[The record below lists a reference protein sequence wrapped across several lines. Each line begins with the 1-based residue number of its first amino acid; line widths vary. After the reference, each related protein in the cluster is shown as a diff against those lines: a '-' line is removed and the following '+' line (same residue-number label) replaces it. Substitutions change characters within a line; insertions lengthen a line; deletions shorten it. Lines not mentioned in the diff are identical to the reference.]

1 MSRLDLELLP
11 GLALLTTY
19 ATLISP
25 KAQKTTPGPPG
36 LAGRRATP
44 TRPSQAK
51 PDTRLLRGDR
61 VIPSTPAQ
69 LSPRPADPGPL
80 STRDLRPSR
89 TFKMGLQPVLWI
101 PFSGKLRVSPLLLGR
116 EPQGSIPALW
126 ADRAPLP
133 SVPPHAPRA
142 ARESSS
148 TPLRPGG
155 PLEFPGGSL
164 TELVRWR
171 APHSSPCLTFSL
183 GIWALGPVGPFP
195 AALTWA
201 HLGTLRPLAQGD
213 RSAPGTGTP
222 NGGCCF
228 RPSATG
234 PSSIQQTP
242 ADGHS
247 VPAQRCPPV
256 LLRGATRK
264 CPTSLGPPSW
274 GWTPGVRSLP
284 EILTTLTPH
293 PRSHAL
299 ASAFPPRLP
308 PSLSSPPTPACLLRA
323 Y

>member
-19 ATLISP
+19 AALISP
-25 KAQKTTPGPPG
+25 KAQKTTPGPR
-36 LAGRRATP
+36 AWWGRGP
-44 TRPSQAK
+44 PPPVPLRPNQTH
-51 PDTRLLRGDR
+51 TRLLRGDR

-155 PLEFPGGSL
+155 PLGGLPHGARAVESAPFKSL
-164 TELVRWR
+164 PYVFTRNLGSWACRSI
-171 APHSSPCLTFSL
+171 SSC
-183 GIWALGPVGPFP
+183 
-195 AALTWA
+195 A
-201 HLGTLRPLAQGD
+201 HLGTPGHTASPGPGRPLSTRHRDPERRSLLSAVRQDPAPFSRHPPTAILSLPSGALLSCSGAPPGSVRPASVLRPGGRHQACVHSL
-213 RSAPGTGTP
+213 RS
-222 NGGCCF
+222 
-228 RPSATG
+228 
-234 PSSIQQTP
+234 
-242 ADGHS
+242 
-247 VPAQRCPPV
+247 
-256 LLRGATRK
+256 
-264 CPTSLGPPSW
+264 
-274 GWTPGVRSLP
+274 
-284 EILTTLTPH
+284 
-293 PRSHAL
+293 
-299 ASAFPPRLP
+299 
-308 PSLSSPPTPACLLRA
+308 
-323 Y
+323 

>member
-1 MSRLDLELLP
+1 MTCGLLE
-11 GLALLTTY
+11 
-19 ATLISP
+19 
-25 KAQKTTPGPPG
+25 
-36 LAGRRATP
+36 
-44 TRPSQAK
+44 
-51 PDTRLLRGDR
+51 
-61 VIPSTPAQ
+61 
-69 LSPRPADPGPL
+69 
-80 STRDLRPSR
+80 PSR
-89 TFKMGLQPVLWI
+89 WACSLYCVSPSLASF
-101 PFSGKLRVSPLLLGR
+101 RVSPLLLRR

-183 GIWALGPVGPFP
+183 GIWARGPVGPFP

-222 NGGCCF
+222 NGGRCF

-256 LLRGATRK
+256 LLWGATRE

-274 GWTPGVRSLP
+274 GSTPGVRSLP
-284 EILTTLTPH
+284 EILTTLTP
-293 PRSHAL
+293 PPIPCPGFRLPSPPPSLPLL
-299 ASAFPPRLP
+299 APHPRLP
-308 PSLSSPPTPACLLRA
+308 APRLLMRLVVPQPLGDFLLFTPGQWFPSLRA
-323 Y
+323 

>member
-19 ATLISP
+19 AALISP

-89 TFKMGLQPVLWI
+89 TFKMGLQPVCGSPSLAS
-101 PFSGKLRVSPLLLGR
+101 FCVSPLLLGR

-155 PLEFPGGSL
+155 PLGGLPHGARAVESAPFKSL
-164 TELVRWR
+164 PYVFTRNLGSWACRSI
-171 APHSSPCLTFSL
+171 SSC
-183 GIWALGPVGPFP
+183 
-195 AALTWA
+195 A
-201 HLGTLRPLAQGD
+201 HLGTPGHTASLAQGD

-222 NGGCCF
+222 NGGRCF
-228 RPSATG
+228 RPCDRTQLHSADTRRR
-234 PSSIQQTP
+234 PSCPCP
-242 ADGHS
+242 A
-247 VPAQRCPPV
+247 VPSCP
-256 LLRGATRK
+256 A
-264 CPTSLGPPSW
+264 
-274 GWTPGVRSLP
+274 PGRHP
-284 EILTTLTPH
+284 EVSDQ
-293 PRSHAL
+293 PRSSVL
-299 ASAFPPRLP
+299 GVDTRRAF
-308 PSLSSPPTPACLLRA
+308 TP
-323 Y
+323 

>member
-1 MSRLDLELLP
+1 MTCGLLE
-11 GLALLTTY
+11 
-19 ATLISP
+19 
-25 KAQKTTPGPPG
+25 
-36 LAGRRATP
+36 
-44 TRPSQAK
+44 
-51 PDTRLLRGDR
+51 
-61 VIPSTPAQ
+61 
-69 LSPRPADPGPL
+69 
-80 STRDLRPSR
+80 PSR
-89 TFKMGLQPVLWI
+89 WACSLCCGSPSLASF
-101 PFSGKLRVSPLLLGR
+101 RVSPLLLGR

-183 GIWALGPVGPFP
+183 GIWARGPVGAFP

-222 NGGCCF
+222 NGGRCF

-242 ADGHS
+242 ADGHP

-284 EILTTLTPH
+284 EILTTPPH

>member
-19 ATLISP
+19 AALISP
-25 KAQKTTPGPPG
+25 KAQTTTPGPPG

-183 GIWALGPVGPFP
+183 GIWARGPVGPFP

-201 HLGTLRPLAQGD
+201 HLGTLRPWPRATAQHPAQGP
-213 RSAPGTGTP
+213 RTAVAAFG
-222 NGGCCF
+222 
-228 RPSATG
+228 RATG
-234 PSSIQQTP
+234 PSSNSR
-242 ADGHS
+242 H
-247 VPAQRCPPV
+247 PPTAI
-256 LLRGATRK
+256 L
-264 CPTSLGPPSW
+264 
-274 GWTPGVRSLP
+274 SLP
-284 EILTTLTPH
+284 SGALLSCSGAPPGSVRPASVLRPGGRH
-293 PRSHAL
+293 QACVHSPRS
-299 ASAFPPRLP
+299 
-308 PSLSSPPTPACLLRA
+308 
-323 Y
+323 